1 MYKKQKKISKC
12 ENQENKAKKAGSKIS
27 NKNKVDKLYPC
38 IEQHKV
44 DIFMF
49 SLLKVII
56 TEWVKKVLGNRNFLF
71 INNERETSE
80 VEENMPQSSLKK

>member
-1 MYKKQKKISKC
+1 
-12 ENQENKAKKAGSKIS
+12 
-27 NKNKVDKLYPC
+27 
-38 IEQHKV
+38 
-44 DIFMF
+44 MF